1 VTLGGQAIKV
11 RVVKG
16 MVDWG
21 EYCHDDNVIKISAKC
36 VDIPG
41 ALRATLRHEL
51 THAALSIGGVGFAER
66 YEEESVVRCLDQL
79 FFPAWDKLEAKY
91 EL

>member
-1 VTLGGQAIKV
+1 M
-11 RVVKG
+11 VKG

-21 EYCHDDNVIKISAKC
+21 EYSHDDNTIRISAKC

-41 ALRATLRHEL
+41 ALRSTLRHEL
-51 THAALSIGGVGFAER
+51 THAALNIGGVGFSER
-66 YEEESVVRCLDQL
+66 YEEESIVRCLEQM
-79 FFPAWDKLEAKY
+79 FYPCWDKLEAKY